1 MKVPD
6 IRLIQ
11 SRKKP
16 CMGKTVRLHGDI
28 GNGMP
33 AAVQLALE
41 GPGPVFHGGRGA
53 DGRPRS
59 LQNNIPGQDEVLV
72 PVGRATITA
81 QRGQPLRAGNQVG
94 DSGRRPRLQNR
105 KPRGPEKRQKR
116 SSETAPHKKGGTE
129 LAGKKQGKKTL
140 HGIRDGNNTPHGHN
154 RRYCPGWGDGPH
166 ESQVFHSAIYEERET
181 CSKRHPLGLTD
192 FTVYQPL
199 YFIIVVGQRQIHLH
213 GMPARLDKLSS
224 GYVGIGL
231 GSHRDYQVV
240 ISGAQ
245 PGSLRLRAGTYFK
258 IQFVLVVTVNQ
269 APTLVLPH
277 LSSLGR

>member
-94 DSGRRPRLQNR
+94 GFPAAVPAFKTGNPEDRRNGKSAHQKQPR
-105 KPRGPEKRQKR
+105 
-116 SSETAPHKKGGTE
+116 TKKGGTE

-154 RRYCPGWGDGPH
+154 RRYCPGWGDGP
-166 ESQVFHSAIYEERET
+166 
-181 CSKRHPLGLTD
+181 P
-192 FTVYQPL
+192 
-199 YFIIVVGQRQIHLH
+199 
-213 GMPARLDKLSS
+213 
-224 GYVGIGL
+224 
-231 GSHRDYQVV
+231 
-240 ISGAQ
+240 
-245 PGSLRLRAGTYFK
+245 
-258 IQFVLVVTVNQ
+258 
-269 APTLVLPH
+269 
-277 LSSLGR
+277 